1 MEEQVLAVA
10 AGLAER
16 FVRELRG
23 DMIDGRT
30 LVKGILVGYLCGSGV
45 PTDEA
50 VAAVEQMVAKGL
62 VGQTPRNPMYHCI
75 PWMIPGPVSGA
86 PYYSDR

>member
-1 MEEQVLAVA
+1 MEQQALSVA
-10 AGLAER
+10 EALAER
-16 FVRELRG
+16 YVRDLRG

-30 LVKGILVGYLCGSGV
+30 LVKAVIAGYLCGSGV

-50 VAAVEQMVAKGL
+50 VAAVEQMAARNL
-62 VGQTPRNPMYHCI
+62 VGQAPRNPMYHGI
-75 PWMIPGPVSGA
+75 PWMVPGPVSGV